1 MGNLLSTVLGFVVRL
16 GLLLGG
22 LVFFA
27 SLLMA
32 ALLVLLVWLLRA
44 LWATLTGRPISP
56 WTFQINWQAAWERY
70 AAKFPF
76 AVDFQAELARSN
88 LYALTPRWA
97 RLVDNAQ
104 GFGHKDELEF
114 PAA

>member
-16 GLLLGG
+16 GLLLAG

-32 ALLVLLVWLLRA
+32 ALLVLFVWLLRA

-56 WTFQINWQAAWERY
+56 WTFQINRQAAWERFY
-70 AAKFPF
+70 RRGASGTHGSASG
-76 AVDFQAELARSN
+76 ASADVVDATVRDVNEVTDVEPKRITRKL
-88 LYALTPRWA
+88 
-97 RLVDNAQ
+97 
-104 GFGHKDELEF
+104 
-114 PAA
+114 